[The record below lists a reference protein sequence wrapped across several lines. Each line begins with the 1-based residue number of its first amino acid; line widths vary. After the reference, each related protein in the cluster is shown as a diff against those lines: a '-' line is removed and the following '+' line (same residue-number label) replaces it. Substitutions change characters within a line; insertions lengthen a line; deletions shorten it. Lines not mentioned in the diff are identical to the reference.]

1 MEHANNSFSS
11 SLSLNPSTGD
21 AIRRG
26 LVSNVLYK
34 VGDEPGFF
42 AVLSASS
49 VQEAQVLIDRAV
61 EDLYLFDVQIIPVN
75 QFPHFD

>member
-1 MEHANNSFSS
+1 MEHPNNSFSS
-11 SLSLNPSTGD
+11 SLSLNPSTWD

-34 VGDEPGFF
+34 VGDEPGSF

-49 VQEAQVLIDRAV
+49 VQEAQVLINRAV

-75 QFPHFD
+75 QFQHFD